1 MLALIRFAF
10 ASNTHQNEEYD
21 EGNNMEVDFNVVKA
35 FEPIELE
42 GTSNIADNF
51 GDVTLPRVTP
61 MLQIM

>member
-1 MLALIRFAF
+1 
-10 ASNTHQNEEYD
+10 
-21 EGNNMEVDFNVVKA
+21 MEVDFNVVKA